1 MHNVTHFLPRHC
13 AAAFFCQE
21 NIMTVKEAPPQRK
34 VRGRAQPAADRRPTV
49 IEYKI
54 SILWGLYT
62 LEQRKVTS

>member
-1 MHNVTHFLPRHC
+1 MHNVTHFLPRHF

-21 NIMTVKEAPPQRK
+21 NTMTVKEYPTERK
-34 VRGRAQPAADRRPTV
+34 IRGRVQIADDRRPTV
-49 IEYKI
+49 TEYKI